1 METEWD
7 RQKERGNKHSYLG
20 LWKELLMR
28 ERERENSLKQTP
40 SPPSWGGE
48 KVGWDDPAKSSA
60 PSKWKTKAHG
70 ESKIQTTQRTN
81 AISFAVN
88 TQNWKRMLHW
98 CFHVL
103 CSFIGSKQQWK
114 CQKIYQNVWQDN
126 IAWLLWLVMLVL
138 NFLFSK
144 VVDFKCS
151 HYR

>member
-114 CQKIYQNVWQDN
+114 CQKN
-126 IAWLLWLVMLVL
+126 ISKCVARQHCMASMTGHAS
-138 NFLFSK
+138 FELFI
-144 VVDFKCS
+144 FKGG
-151 HYR
+151 RF